1 MGPAELLRDALD
13 SGSPVAL
20 PAAVV
25 GGLVMGL
32 NPCCLALYPAAA
44 ASCCAGSCHDRQEER
59 TPLSRAAL
67 FMLGTATATT
77 ILGVVAA
84 VAGHMMTNL
93 GGWVRYL
100 AAVVPLVMGAHV
112 LGVIKLPLPK
122 GTANRKRQGLLG
134 AYVTGLLLSLVIGP
148 CGTPALAAI
157 LSYAAYKGSVVYGG
171 LLLFAYGCG
180 NALPLLVV
188 GMTAG
193 GLAARLR
200 EAVWVRWVERSAGG
214 VLVALGLY
222 ILLQP

>member
-1 MGPAELLRDALD
+1 MSTPADLLRDALD

-20 PAAVV
+20 PIAIV

-44 ASCCAGSCHDRQEER
+44 ASCCTGSCHEREAR

-93 GGWVRYL
+93 GGWVRYVV
-100 AAVVPLVMGAHV
+100 AVVPLVMGAHV
-112 LGVIKLPLPK
+112 LGILELPLPK
-122 GTANRKRQGLLG
+122 GIASRKRQGLLG
-134 AYVTGLLLSLVIGP
+134 AYLTGLLLSLVIGP

-157 LSYAAYKGSVVYGG
+157 LSYAAFKGSVVYGG

-180 NALPLLVV
+180 NGLPLLLV

-193 GLAARLR
+193 GLVARLR
-200 EAVWVRWVERSAGG
+200 DAAWLRWVERGSG
-214 VLVALGLY
+214 VVFVGLGLY
-222 ILLQP
+222 LLSTS

>member
-1 MGPAELLRDALD
+1 MVNPAELLREALD

-20 PAAVV
+20 PVAIL

-44 ASCCAGSCHDRQEER
+44 ASCCTGGCDTPRER
-59 TPLSRAAL
+59 TPLSKAVL

-77 ILGVVAA
+77 VLGVMAA
-84 VAGHMMTNL
+84 LAGHMMTNL

-100 AAVVPLVMGAHV
+100 VALVPLVMGAHV
-112 LGVIKLPLPK
+112 LGVFRLPMPK
-122 GTANRKRQGLLG
+122 ALQGRKRQGLVG
-134 AYVTGLLLSLVIGP
+134 AYVGGLLLSLVIGP

-157 LSYAAYKGSVVYGG
+157 LSYAAYKGSIVYGG

-180 NALPLLVV
+180 NGLPLLLV
-188 GMTAG
+188 GLTAG

-200 EAVWVRWVERSAGG
+200 DAVWLRWVERGSGG
-214 VLVALGLY
+214 VLVALGAY
-222 ILLQP
+222 LLWTA

>member
-1 MGPAELLRDALD
+1 MTTPAELLTNALE

-20 PAAVV
+20 PVAAL

-44 ASCCAGSCHDRQEER
+44 ASCCTGACHAPEER
-59 TPLSRAAL
+59 TPFSRALL
-67 FMLGTATATT
+67 FLLGTATATT

-84 VAGHMMTNL
+84 LAGHMMTNL
-93 GGWVRYL
+93 GGWVRY
-100 AAVVPLVMGAHV
+100 AVAIVPLVMGAHV
-112 LGVIKLPLPK
+112 LGLVRLPIPK
-122 GTANRKRQGLLG
+122 GTSSRKRQGLLG
-134 AYVTGLLLSLVIGP
+134 AYVGGLLLSLVIGP

-180 NALPLLVV
+180 NGLPLLLI
-188 GMTAG
+188 GITAG

-200 EAVWVRWVERSAGG
+200 DAHWLRWIERGSGAILVGLG
-214 VLVALGLY
+214 VY
-222 ILLQP
+222 LLFTA